1 MHNSHVLDA
10 HVPCTDQLLSLTQGA
25 LPLKKYWGNI
35 ELEVNELKFILKLK
49 SYKYSMTKFYNRKF
63 SAFILFTS
71 AMQNLIMLQEFMQR
85 VPSVQHPTYEFYHFK
100 LWKMQI
106 CQDKTQSVQL
116 TSSSSALKPTI
127 LSHILM
133 HNSIL
138 LHGLLRKFINSLLI
152 V

>member
-1 MHNSHVLDA
+1 M
-10 HVPCTDQLLSLTQGA
+10 
-25 LPLKKYWGNI
+25 
-35 ELEVNELKFILKLK
+35 NELTFILKLK
-49 SYKYSMTKFYNRKF
+49 SYKYFMTKFYNRKF